1 MKKMLRNIL
10 YIIGIILLIPFII
23 AILWV
28 LYDNAREYFLI
39 AAVIGVLVIFTPI
52 LIKHGL
58 KTVRKER
65 DNVYAQ
71 LRYNMPVRYN
81 TGKIF
86 IGFIEILGVFWL
98 IIPCTFLIP
107 GEMWI
112 MILPL
117 LSIATWIVEC
127 CVSAI
132 WSDIGWKKSKYWL
145 MNISVYIFG
154 VVVGY
159 IVSQLIYS

>member
-1 MKKMLRNIL
+1 MKNTLKNTL
-10 YIIGIILLIPFII
+10 YIIGLVLIIPFDIIIL
-23 AILWV
+23 WG
-28 LYDNAREYFLI
+28 LYDIAREYFFVAAFISAILI
-39 AAVIGVLVIFTPI
+39 LTPI

-98 IIPCTFLIP
+98 IIPCAFLIP
-107 GEMWI
+107 GEMWL
-112 MILPL
+112 MVLPL
-117 LSIATWIVEC
+117 FSIATWIVEY
-127 CVSAI
+127 CVSGI

-145 MNISVYIFG
+145 MNIGIYIFG

-159 IVSQLIYS
+159 IVSQLIYR